1 MKCFEFHDKDFTPE
15 DGYQPTKFMM
25 VFDVKNDLR
34 RKARLV
40 AQGQLV
46 DILDHMVYSSTCKA
60 ISIRLLLV
68 IADKNNLDIQCGDI
82 GNAYV
87 NAYTNEKVF
96 CVAGK
101 EFGLENKGKIV
112 IIKKALYGL
121 ASSSEQWHTTLAN
134 TLREDG
140 WLPTR

>member
-1 MKCFEFHDKDFTPE
+1 M
-15 DGYQPTKFMM
+15 
-25 VFDVKNDLR
+25 
-34 RKARLV
+34 

-87 NAYTNEKVF
+87 NAETNEKVF

-101 EFGLENKGKIV
+101 EFGPESEGKIV
-112 IIKKALYGL
+112 IIKTNFIWFSLFF
-121 ASSSEQWHTTLAN
+121 
-134 TLREDG
+134 
-140 WLPTR
+140 